1 MKGYDQIKEY
11 RSLSPWGRM
20 VPILKMRRFSTF
32 REFYLDILTAQ
43 KEKGQPFEIDNFSF
57 NKNLFK
63 NLVNI
68 LDIFNFNS
76 ECVLFTQNNI
86 FVVG

>member
-1 MKGYDQIKEY
+1 
-11 RSLSPWGRM
+11 M

-43 KEKGQPFEIDNFSF
+43 KEKSQPFEIDNFSF